1 MPSFDAVLEP
11 DLIQIRNAV
20 DQTAKEVGN
29 RFDFKGSSAK
39 IELVYKTIT
48 AWADNEFQLG
58 QLRDVLLARMAKREV
73 DLRYLDQGKPQP
85 AGGDKVKQVIT
96 VRSGIAQDL
105 AKRITSAIKESRMKL
120 QSSIQGDTV
129 RISGGKRDDLQA
141 AMALLRKQIDDT
153 PLSFQNFRD

>member
-11 DLIQIRNAV
+11 DLIEIRNAV

-29 RFDFKGSSAK
+29 RFDFKGSSAR
-39 IELVYKTIT
+39 IELAEKTIT

-58 QLRDVLLARMAKREV
+58 QLRDVLLARMAKRSV

-85 AGGDKVKQVIT
+85 AGGDKVRQVIT

-105 AKRITSAIKESRMKL
+105 AKRISSAIKESRMKL

-141 AMALLRKQIDDT
+141 AISLLRKQIDDT

>member
-39 IELVYKTIT
+39 IELVDKTIT

-141 AMALLRKQIDDT
+141 AMALLRKQIDDA
-153 PLSFQNFRD
+153 PLTFQNFRD